1 MMQATEGASFAGAHA
16 ATTSA
21 ASSSDRN
28 ATEPSSCV
36 PLVRLRTQHFTV
48 NRGDAL
54 RPRYEDLELP
64 VIALAF
70 DYGGVIVEADS
81 FDSAEDAQRGPARDL
96 RREREARLVLESF
109 GAVDLDCLDTHG
121 RDLNARSD
129 YLVSLDEDASAYCS
143 FTASALPELT
153 RRGYRVELD
162 PSYPYRLIQGDLE
175 WYAEAAREAERPDW
189 FGLELGVQIDGQRVN
204 LVPVLLSLLERS
216 AELSSLRA
224 LERGTEKLLV
234 VPVASLGYARVSP
247 DWLKR
252 VWSVLVELY
261 KDSTLG
267 VAKARGELARG
278 HALKALDEAFADAG
292 TKLSW
297 QPDSEPSAAAALAFL
312 EPPAAIDPAKIAIKA
327 SLRPYQIEGVAFLQ
341 HLRKHGQ
348 GGVLADDMGLGKT
361 LQTIAH
367 LALEHTGKALAPP
380 SLIVCPTSLV
390 YNWQRELARFAPQ
403 LRVRIYHGRARHEER
418 DWLDAADVIVTSYPI
433 LLRDAEVLEPLRYN
447 VLVLDEAQAIKNSS
461 SSAHQAVKAL
471 AAEQRL
477 CLSGTPIENHLAEL
491 WSLFDFFSPGLL
503 GSEAQFRARF
513 PSQISDSLVDK
524 ARLSALSERVS
535 PFILRRM
542 KDSVAKDLPPKILS
556 LVPVELSGKQRELYE
571 SIRSAAHRDVRHAIR
586 HKGVSGATLDV
597 LDALLKLRQL
607 CCDPR
612 LLALPAARFVRESA
626 KLTRLLQLLDA
637 HLECGRRVLVF
648 SQFTGMLSLI
658 AQALDERRIAHL
670 SLTGATQNRSARVDA
685 FERGQAD
692 VFLISLKAGGT
703 GLNLVSADTVI
714 HYDPWWN
721 PAAQDQAT
729 DRAYRI
735 GQKKPV
741 LVQEL
746 IAVGSVEERM
756 RVLCEQKRALA
767 HAILHGQAETA
778 ILNEQVVDD
787 LLAPLAD

>member
-1 MMQATEGASFAGAHA
+1 MMHASEAPFASVTKRSEAFL
-16 ATTSA
+16 
-21 ASSSDRN
+21 
-28 ATEPSSCV
+28 CV
-36 PLVRLRTQHFTV
+36 PVVRLRMQHFTV

-54 RPRYEDLELP
+54 RPRYEDVELP

-70 DYGGVIVEADS
+70 DYGGQLVEADALEVGMAEE
-81 FDSAEDAQRGPARDL
+81 SAFTRDAA
-96 RREREARLVLESF
+96 REREARLVLESF
-109 GAVDLDCLDTHG
+109 GAVDLDCLDSHG
-121 RDLNARSD
+121 RDLNARAD
-129 YLVSLDEDASAYCS
+129 YLVSLDEDASSYCA
-143 FTASALPELT
+143 FGASALPELT

-162 PSYPYRLIQGDLE
+162 PAYPYRLIQTELE
-175 WYAEAAREAERPDW
+175 WYAEAARDAERPDW
-189 FGLELGVQIDGQRVN
+189 FGLELGVQIDGQRVD
-204 LVPVLLSLLERS
+204 LVPVLLSLLEQS
-216 AELSSLRA
+216 SELSSLRA
-224 LERGTEKLLV
+224 LERGTERLLV
-234 VPVASLGYARVSP
+234 VPVGTFGYARVSP

-261 KDSTLG
+261 KDALPGATSQ
-267 VAKARGELARG
+267 ARELARG
-278 HALKALDEAFADAG
+278 HALKALDEAFAGAGAKLNLQDEIEHDA
-292 TKLSW
+292 
-297 QPDSEPSAAAALAFL
+297 QALAFL
-312 EPPAAIDPAKIAIKA
+312 GPPAAIDPALIPIQG
-327 SLRPYQIEGVAFLQ
+327 SLRPYQLEGVAFLQ
-341 HLRKHGQ
+341 HLKRHGQ

-367 LALEHTGKALAPP
+367 LAIEHTSNALCPP

-390 YNWQRELARFAPQ
+390 YNWQRELSRFAPQ
-403 LRVRIYHGRARHEER
+403 LRVRAYHGKARHEQRE
-418 DWLDAADVIVTSYPI
+418 WLDGADVIVTSYPI
-433 LLRDAEVLEPLRYN
+433 LLRDREVLEPLSYH
-447 VLVLDEAQAIKNSS
+447 VLVLDEAQAIKNHE
-461 SSAHQAVKAL
+461 SSAHEAVKAL
-471 AAEQRL
+471 RAEQRL
-477 CLSGTPIENHLAEL
+477 CLSGTPIENRLSEL
-491 WSLFDFFSPGLL
+491 WSLFDFLAPGLL
-503 GSEAQFRARF
+503 GSEGQFRARF
-513 PSQISDSLVDK
+513 PSQLRDSLLDQ
-524 ARLSALSERVS
+524 ARLSALSVRVS

-556 LVPVELSGKQRELYE
+556 LCPVELRGKQRELYE
-571 SIRSAAHRDVRHAIR
+571 SIRAAAHRDVRLAIR

-612 LLALPAARFVRESA
+612 LLSLPAARFVRESE
-626 KLTRLLQLLDA
+626 KLARLMQLLTA

-648 SQFTGMLSLI
+648 SQFTGMLALI
-658 AQALDERRIAHL
+658 GQALGERGIAHL

-735 GQKKPV
+735 GQRKPV

-746 IAVGSVEERM
+746 VVVGSVEERM

-767 HAILHGQAETA
+767 QAILHGQTDNA
-778 ILNEQVVDD
+778 ILSEQIVDD
-787 LLAPLAD
+787 LLAPLSD